1 MLVYCTAV
9 QAPPPTKGVRNGST
23 EAEPVEVSEEV
34 RELFR
39 SMTEALDAAAV
50 IIRHVVEKAD
60 RANELFGVEL
70 RKSEDWDRLNEE
82 CGNNEMHDHLETLC
96 SLLKRF
102 TPGCEL
108 P

>member
-1 MLVYCTAV
+1 
-9 QAPPPTKGVRNGST
+9 
-23 EAEPVEVSEEV
+23 
-34 RELFR
+34 
-39 SMTEALDAAAV
+39 
-50 IIRHVVEKAD
+50 VVEKAD

-70 RKSEDWDRLNEE
+70 RKSEEWDRVNEE